1 MTIQHGYGAAQK
13 LHAERIAQGWQAVG
27 RKIGF
32 TNRNIWPRY
41 GVYEPIWGTVYDQT
55 LIVAQGGR
63 ATVSLEGLA
72 HPRIE
77 PEICFGLKS
86 APPDNRDPEALL
98 AAVDWVAHAV
108 EVVQCP
114 HPDWRVTLEEAT
126 AQNGLHGCLVLGT
139 PIPVA
144 DLPGLA
150 EKLPRLKVVLSK
162 GSAVQDR
169 GVGANVLD
177 SPLFA
182 LAFLAGAVDLSP
194 GELISTG
201 TLTDAHPVKAGE
213 TWRTSF
219 SGLPIAGL
227 TVDFA

>member
-1 MTIQHGYGAAQK
+1 MTIQTGYGAAQE

-41 GVYEPIWGTVYDQT
+41 GVYEPIWGTVYDRT

-63 ATVSLEGLA
+63 ATVPLEGLA

-86 APPDNRDPEALL
+86 APPASRDPEALL

-108 EVVQCP
+108 EIVQCP
-114 HPDWRVTLEEAT
+114 HPDWKVTLEEAT

-144 DLPGLA
+144 HLPDLA
-150 EKLPRLKVVLSK
+150 ARLPRLKVELSK
-162 GSAVQDR
+162 GSAVQDS

-182 LAFLAGAVDLSP
+182 LAFLAGAVDLGP

-201 TLTDAHPVKAGE
+201 TLTDAHPVRAGE

-227 TVDFA
+227 TLDFA